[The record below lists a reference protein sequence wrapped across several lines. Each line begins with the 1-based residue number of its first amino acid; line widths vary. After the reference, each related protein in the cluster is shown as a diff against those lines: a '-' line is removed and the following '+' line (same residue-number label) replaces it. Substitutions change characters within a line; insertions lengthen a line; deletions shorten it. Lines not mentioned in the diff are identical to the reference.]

1 MSISAIIQ
9 VFDNFRMAP
18 QADDQ
23 YEAKGKAVLSSKID
37 AFYSAQQPIKFSM
50 LGYPFKSTN
59 TRDKVL
65 GPMPDLAEELSL
77 QNFRRFADQVKE
89 VYSPGVQ
96 FSFISDGLIFADI
109 MNADEAITRDYYD
122 RSRALSDRYSVPA
135 TWFTMTDFYAPGLT
149 LPVIREKITTQFG
162 ISPEEL
168 RRRILFDPNVNYLY
182 RGISIFMT
190 EELATQSFPSNNQ
203 KQKKAKSL
211 ATEMMFRNEAYSKL
225 IQTNFSDHI
234 RLSMHPSI
242 NDGVKYS
249 FQLIPGARF
258 SPWHSCAVQF
268 KSAQPT
274 TMHRKDAEA
283 AGYELVNVNNQPY
296 YFQEA

>member
-1 MSISAIIQ
+1 
-9 VFDNFRMAP
+9 
-18 QADDQ
+18 
-23 YEAKGKAVLSSKID
+23 
-37 AFYSAQQPIKFSM
+37 
-50 LGYPFKSTN
+50 
-59 TRDKVL
+59 
-65 GPMPDLAEELSL
+65 
-77 QNFRRFADQVKE
+77 
-89 VYSPGVQ
+89 
-96 FSFISDGLIFADI
+96 
-109 MNADEAITRDYYD
+109 
-122 RSRALSDRYSVPA
+122 
-135 TWFTMTDFYAPGLT
+135 LT
-149 LPVIREKITTQFG
+149 LPAVREKIITQFG

-168 RRRILFDPNVNYLY
+168 RGRILFDPNVNYLY
-182 RGISIFMT
+182 RGISIFMI

-203 KQKKAKSL
+203 RQKKAKAL
-211 ATEMMFRNEAYSKL
+211 ATEMMYRNEAYSKL

-283 AGYELVNVNNQPY
+283 AGYELVTVNNQPY